1 MRKVDGDSSVSLCV
15 LDASF
20 TFQWL
25 LEDEASPEGDAALA
39 SIRVGGAAV
48 PALWP
53 VEITNVLGMAERRG
67 RLTPDG
73 VVDALALLR
82 SLALDVA
89 RPPALADVGG
99 VLELMR
105 RHRLTAYD
113 ATYLELAIRLRL
125 PLATKD
131 RELVAAAP
139 VVNVPLFAHSP

>member
-1 MRKVDGDSSVSLCV
+1 MSLCV

-39 SIRVGGAAV
+39 SIRLGGAAV

-53 VEITNVLGMAERRG
+53 IEITNVLGMAERRG

-73 VVDALALLR
+73 VVGALALLQ
-82 SLALDVA
+82 SLPLDVA
-89 RPPALADVGG
+89 GPPALAEAGG

-131 RELVAAAP
+131 RELLAAALA
-139 VVNVPLFAHSP
+139 VNVSSFATVP

>member
-1 MRKVDGDSSVSLCV
+1 MSLCV

-25 LEDEASPEGDAALA
+25 FEDEASPEADAALA
-39 SIRVGGAAV
+39 SIRLGGAVV

-53 VEITNVLGMAERRG
+53 VEITNVLGIAERRG

-73 VVDALALLR
+73 VVGALALLR
-82 SLALDVA
+82 SLPLDVA
-89 RPPALADVGG
+89 GPPALAEVGG

-131 RELVAAAP
+131 RELLAVASA
-139 VVNVPLFAHSP
+139 VSVPLFVIVP

>member
-1 MRKVDGDSSVSLCV
+1 MSLCV

-25 LEDEASPEGDAALA
+25 FEDEASAEGDAALA
-39 SIRVGGAAV
+39 SIRLGGAAV

-53 VEITNVLGMAERRG
+53 IEITNVLGIAQRRG

-73 VVDALALLR
+73 VVGALALLR
-82 SLALDVA
+82 SLPLDVA
-89 RPPALADVGG
+89 GPPALAEVGS

-131 RELVAAAP
+131 RDLLAAASA
-139 VVNVPLFAHSP
+139 VNVSSFATVP